1 MKKPTDR
8 RGSTKLN
15 TAKVSTP
22 IIRIQSAAC
31 ACSNNR
37 A

>member
-8 RGSTKLN
+8 TKLN